1 MWNARL
7 DESQDGLTIARRN
20 INNLRYADTT
30 TLMAEGEEELK
41 ILLMMVKDKSEKTD
55 LRLRWNNLGS
65 WQMEGEKVEAVT
77 DFFFLYSQITSLGD
91 CSH

>member
-77 DFFFLYSQITSLGD
+77 DFFFLCSQITLLGD

>member
-77 DFFFLYSQITSLGD
+77 DFFFLCSQITSLGD